1 MTKEKRPTGQ
11 QPLMGARLE
20 FLIDL
25 DHEFVRLAQELDPE
39 VMAFRER
46 LLEGPCRYLWL
57 DAMYPKVRE
66 GQRVAGLAVLVAIV
80 VNQQGYRE
88 VLGLEVADGEMET
101 AWSGLLEGLIKRG
114 LKGVELVVSDA
125 HTGLKAA
132 VRRVLAFPDLNGVA
146 RSPDWNF

>member
-1 MTKEKRPTGQ
+1 
-11 QPLMGARLE
+11 
-20 FLIDL
+20 
-25 DHEFVRLAQELDPE
+25 
-39 VMAFRER
+39 
-46 LLEGPCRYLWL
+46 
-57 DAMYPKVRE
+57 MYPKVRE

-101 AWSGLLEGLIKRG
+101 AWSGLLEGLVKRG